1 MLGWTP
7 FLEPMN
13 AIQSWWYLLLIPL
26 VFGISVIYRALRVE
40 DYAIYWQS
48 VIIMTVQIVLGI
60 GGIAI
65 ALGMFV
71 QWVIPLLNQP

>member
-1 MLGWTP
+1 M
-7 FLEPMN
+7 
-13 AIQSWWYLLLIPL
+13 LLIPL